1 MNSIF
6 DLKGIKLVWKYWVR
20 AELQTAFLIM
30 LVWRYWIKAEL
41 HPQLI
46 STKTQWIL
54 LTDGNITIF
63 HLIPAEGMS
72 STSCRYLQAF
82 SSCIDFAS
90 NMEECCLSRSY
101 ILQRYILAW
110 HQNRES
116 FNSPRA
122 ARKLG
127 CKTDY
132 NLRDLKVTESY

>member
-6 DLKGIKLVWKYWVR
+6 DLKGMKLVWKYWVR
-20 AELQTAFLIM
+20 AELQTAFSHLEGIM
-30 LVWRYWIKAEL
+30 LVWRYWLKAEL

-90 NMEECCLSRSY
+90 NMEEYRLSRSS

-116 FNSPRA
+116 FNSPTA

-127 CKTDY
+127 FKTDY
-132 NLRDLKVTESY
+132 TF